1 MLTLV
6 GLMQTYKE
14 PPVVPVVYSLRVRAE
29 KKKPTTGAVGHS
41 GHIRAAKTQSVHQ
54 CSHKSTCRR
63 LELLLKHV
71 QNTKHTTINPQSVP
85 AELIEQFHYRR
96 PHLERKQSEHRSI
109 RSSQEKRL

>member
-29 KKKPTTGAVGHS
+29 KKTTTGAVGHS

-54 CSHKSTCRR
+54 YSHKSTCRE

-71 QNTKHTTINPQSVP
+71 QITKHTTINP
-85 AELIEQFHYRR
+85 
-96 PHLERKQSEHRSI
+96 
-109 RSSQEKRL
+109 